1 MGFIDF
7 LLGTEPEK
15 PEVKAAAKA
24 GVQIPYYQD
33 SWSPLAMIRVSRSDA
48 MQVPAVARAR
58 NIICGTIGTLGLN
71 AYNDITYAEVE
82 GRSLLK
88 QPDPALPLA
97 VTMAWTIEDLL
108 FQGQA
113 FWVVLAVS
121 PEDGRPTQAR
131 RIDPMR
137 VTFTTDTQTDEI
149 INGFYLDGYLTPI
162 TGVGSLIMFSGIDE
176 GILNRGGRTISTAL
190 ELEKA
195 VSRMAAEPNPTMVIK
210 NTGVDLPP
218 EQVSSLLSSWA
229 AARQKRS
236 TAYLSGPLDVTTFG
250 YDAQQMELSQSRLNT
265 AAEIARM
272 CNIPAW
278 YLNAE
283 SASATYSSVTQER
296 RSLIDFSL
304 RPYMSC
310 VEERLSMNDLTPRGQ
325 TVRFDLDDYLRG
337 NPLEQIEVLTKM
349 LDAGLISVEEAR
361 EEMDLAPRGNE
372 SNAD

>member
-7 LLGTEPEK
+7 LLGTAQEK
-15 PEVKAAAKA
+15 TEIKAAAKA

-58 NIICGTIGTLGLN
+58 NIIAGTIATLGLN
-71 AYNDITYAEVE
+71 SYNEITGE
-82 GRSLLK
+82 K
-88 QPDPALPLA
+88 
-97 VTMAWTIEDLL
+97 

-113 FWVVLAVS
+113 FWVVLATS

-131 RIDPMR
+131 RVDPMR
-137 VTFTTDTQTDEI
+137 VTFTTDTMTDEI
-149 INGFYLDGYLTPI
+149 VNGFYLDGYLTPV

-218 EQVSSLLSSWA
+218 EQVSSLLAQWA

-265 AAEIARM
+265 ASEIARM

-283 SASATYSSVTQER
+283 SASATYSNVSAER
-296 RSLIDFSL
+296 RSLVDFSL
-304 RPYMSC
+304 KPYMSC
-310 VEERLSMNDLTPRGQ
+310 IEERLTMNDLTPRGQ
-325 TVRFDLDDYLRG
+325 KVRFDLDDYLRG
-337 NPLEQIEVLTKM
+337 NPLEQIEVLGKM
-349 LDAGLISVEEAR
+349 LDYGLIDVEEAR
-361 EEMDLAPRGNE
+361 EEMDLAPRGNTE
-372 SNAD
+372 NAT